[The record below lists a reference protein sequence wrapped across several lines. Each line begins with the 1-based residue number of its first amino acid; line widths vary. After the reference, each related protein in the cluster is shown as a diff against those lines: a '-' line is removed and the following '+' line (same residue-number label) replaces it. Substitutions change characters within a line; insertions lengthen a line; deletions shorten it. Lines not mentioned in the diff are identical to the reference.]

1 MDHSSSLSPAN
12 LPEPQDRKHS
22 SLPAVF
28 EYGRPDARHPRID
41 SLSQSTRGSH
51 PSSTTLSDS
60 PYPTEYDLT
69 YTQSPQPLRH
79 TTIDSLTDPNLN
91 TNLLGPVP
99 QQSPVPR
106 AIGMPQHGRSSIGST
121 GTLSYSHAHD
131 SLGGSD
137 AWSPS
142 SSRVLGPHHSDEQL
156 PRAVPEPGDNETEK
170 GEDGTKY
177 EEEEPPSWSDLK
189 TKAGKERK
197 RLPLACIACRR
208 KKIRCSGEKPA
219 CKHCLRS
226 RVPCVYKV
234 TARKAAPRTDYMA
247 MLDKRLKRMEERVI
261 KVIPKEDLPD
271 LSVTGRA
278 VVKPA
283 IPIPMSKP
291 SKASP
296 TKKRSADEAFAR
308 ELNDWTHSSGQ
319 PLPDHLS
326 RPKNP
331 KDGEKK
337 LLTEGAEFLP
347 SKELQEHL
355 AEVFFDCVY
364 GQSYLLLH
372 KPSFMRKLQAES
384 VPPILVLAVCA
395 ISARFST
402 HPQVNT
408 EPAFLRGDMWA
419 TPARTIVE
427 RRHGDPNITVLIVMV
442 ILGLH
447 YFGTCEGG
455 LSWSFGG
462 QAIRMAFALQLHREL
477 DHDPLGRK
485 NDKASEL
492 SFTDREIRRRTMWA
506 SFLMDRFNASGTER
520 PPFGNEEFMRI
531 QLPIK
536 ESHFQMEIPGPTED
550 LEGDAPSS
558 ITSEIGQVT
567 SPQENMGVAAY
578 VIRAVVL
585 WGRIVKYL
593 NLGGRER
600 DKHPIW
606 SPESGF
612 AQLRANIE
620 HFRKSMP
627 PSMFYNAE
635 NLQNH
640 AAERVANQ
648 FLYLHII
655 FQQNMLFL
663 YRFAIPVSPNTRPP
677 KDMPKQFLSEAGRC
691 VVEAASQISHLI
703 EQAAGHL
710 LTAPFAGYCA
720 YVASTVQVWGIF
732 SQNPQLEA
740 VSKENLRHNY
750 KYLNKMKKYWG
761 MLHYMAENVKD
772 IYRHFAD
779 AATKGATSTSDL
791 TDTDSPLFQY
801 GDWFDKYPRGI
812 PGQEW
817 DESSNEVKKEPGSEA
832 AVSQRSDLQSVEEFF
847 ASLSP
852 PSTAEA
858 TRKVA
863 RRHTKRVSEV
873 KSQLPS
879 HNLSQ
884 PPQPQPQRH
893 IPPPLQLLQQ
903 QRRQSQPRPPPP
915 HLQNLA
921 PSQSPQS
928 HNLTINSTDYLSS
941 PPQQLYLPQT
951 PQTSAYN
958 LTPQTFDFNQHHHHH
973 HAPSLYPTNSLP
985 QLDRQLVFGA
995 YAGMDGT
1002 VPHHLSSDV
1011 GAGGGGGGNGGG
1023 FSMWDGMDMNAGFG
1037 HGHSHLGVGMGGG
1050 GLHGSMELH
1059 EPSSAWFLPFNMHP
1073 PHIGDVDASL
1083 YMGAVDGGHSA
1094 GGGAG
1099 GGGGGGGG
1107 VGGSFSEHGTGDI
1120 GMADGQGPGQGP
1132 GQGLG

>member
-1 MDHSSSLSPAN
+1 MNNSRSLPTTKPHDS
-12 LPEPQDRKHS
+12 EDRKQT
-22 SLPAVF
+22 SLPLAF
-28 EYGRPDARHPRID
+28 EYALPDARHPRVD
-41 SLSQSTRGSH
+41 SLFYSARGSH
-51 PSSTTLSDS
+51 YSSTGPSDLPFTS
-60 PYPTEYDLT
+60 DYDIT
-69 YTQSPQPLRH
+69 HTQSPQSISHGTLDSPQDPKMTISLPGRMSDISSASGAMIMPLH
-79 TTIDSLTDPNLN
+79 
-91 TNLLGPVP
+91 
-99 QQSPVPR
+99 Q
-106 AIGMPQHGRSSIGST
+106 RSSVGSIGT
-121 GTLSYSHAHD
+121 QSYGRGRD

-142 SSRVLGPHHSDEQL
+142 SSRGQGPHHSDDQL
-156 PRAVPEPGDNETEK
+156 PKSVPDQNDGNNDK
-170 GEDGTKY
+170 GEEGSKM
-177 EEEEPPSWSDLK
+177 EEEEPPPWSELK

-271 LSVTGRA
+271 LSAIGRA

-283 IPIPMSKP
+283 LPVPISKS
-291 SKASP
+291 SKTSP
-296 TKKRSADEAFAR
+296 TKKRSADDAFAR
-308 ELNDWTHSSGQ
+308 ELDDWTHSRGQ
-319 PLPDHLS
+319 PLPYELS
-326 RPKNP
+326 RPRNV

-337 LLTEGAEFLP
+337 LLTEGVEFLP

-372 KPSFMRKLQAES
+372 KPSFMRKLKAEA
-384 VPPILVLAVCA
+384 VPPVLILAVCA

-419 TPARTIVE
+419 TPARAIVE
-427 RRHGDPNITVLIVMV
+427 RRHGEPNITILIVMV

-462 QAIRMAFALQLHREL
+462 QAMRMAFALQLHREL
-477 DHDPLGRK
+477 DHDPIGRK
-485 NDKASEL
+485 NDKASKL

-520 PPFGNEEFMRI
+520 PPFGNEEFLRI
-531 QLPIK
+531 QLPAK

-550 LEGDAPSS
+550 LEGNHPSS
-558 ITSEIGQVT
+558 IAPDTAQLID
-567 SPQENMGVAAY
+567 PKENMGVAAY

-593 NLGGRER
+593 NLGGKEK
-600 DKHPIW
+600 DIYPVW

-612 AQLRANIE
+612 AKLRGNIDS
-620 HFRKSMP
+620 FRESMP
-627 PSMFYNAE
+627 PSMVYSAE
-635 NLQNH
+635 NLQTH

-655 FQQNMLFL
+655 CQQNMLFL
-663 YRFAIPVSPNTRPP
+663 YRFAIPVSPNARPP
-677 KDMPKQFLSEAGRC
+677 KDMPKHFLSDAGRC

-720 YVASTVQVWGIF
+720 YVASTV

-779 AATKGATSTSDL
+779 AASKSAPSTADSSDV
-791 TDTDSPLFQY
+791 DSPLFQY
-801 GDWFDKYPRGI
+801 GDWFDKYPHGI
-812 PGQEW
+812 PGNEW
-817 DESSNEVKKEPGSEA
+817 DTPSKEIKREPGSEA
-832 AVSQRSDLQSVEEFF
+832 VMSQRSDLQSVEEFF

-852 PSTAEA
+852 PSKES
-858 TRKVA
+858 TRKTA
-863 RRHTKRVSEV
+863 RRNTKRASEI
-873 KSQLPS
+873 KSQLPAQKVS
-879 HNLSQ
+879 HPHPHTPHQQ
-884 PPQPQPQRH
+884 PRH
-893 IPPPLQLLQQ
+893 P
-903 QRRQSQPRPPPP
+903 SQPRPQPPP
-915 HLQNLA
+915 LQNLA
-921 PSQSPQS
+921 PSQTSQPRNLISPTTDYMIQSPQ
-928 HNLTINSTDYLSS
+928 H
-941 PPQQLYLPQT
+941 LYQPHT
-951 PQTSAYN
+951 PQTSTFN
-958 LTPQTFDFNQHHHHH
+958 LAAPPSFDFNT
-973 HAPSLYPTNSLP
+973 SSFYPTNSLP

-995 YAGMDGT
+995 YAGMDGSLNT
-1002 VPHHLSSDV
+1002 NHNNSMHSGGGGDGGSSYSTWEGIDMSNVSFGNLSGGV
-1011 GAGGGGGGNGGG
+1011 TGMGGGGGG
-1023 FSMWDGMDMNAGFG
+1023 
-1037 HGHSHLGVGMGGG
+1037 
-1050 GLHGSMELH
+1050 METQ
-1059 EPSSAWFLPFNMHP
+1059 EPSSAWFMPFNMDP
-1073 PHIGDVDASL
+1073 PQIGDVDANL
-1083 YMGAVDGGHSA
+1083 FLGAA
-1094 GGGAG
+1094 GG
-1099 GGGGGGGG
+1099 
-1107 VGGSFSEHGTGDI
+1107 GGSFSEGGMGDV
-1120 GMADGQGPGQGP
+1120 GMSDGHGQG
-1132 GQGLG
+1132 

>member
-1 MDHSSSLSPAN
+1 MNQSRSQSHAKVLDSDDTKHAAVPPA
-12 LPEPQDRKHS
+12 
-22 SLPAVF
+22 F
-28 EYGRPDARHPRID
+28 EYALPDARHPRVD
-41 SLSQSTRGSH
+41 SLSHSTRGSH
-51 PSSTTLSDS
+51 YSPIAPSDS
-60 PYPTEYDLT
+60 PFSSEYELA
-69 YTQSPQPLRH
+69 YTQSPKSIGHGTLGSPQSTKATSLPRRSSDISSVPSAMIMPPRH
-79 TTIDSLTDPNLN
+79 RSRVGSIGT
-91 TNLLGPVP
+91 
-99 QQSPVPR
+99 QSY
-106 AIGMPQHGRSSIGST
+106 GHGRD
-121 GTLSYSHAHD
+121 SH
-131 SLGGSD
+131 GGSD
-137 AWSPS
+137 PWSPS
-142 SSRVLGPHHSDEQL
+142 SSRGQGPQQSDEQL
-156 PRAVPEPGDNETEK
+156 PSSLPDQLHSKNDK
-170 GEDGTKY
+170 GEDGGKN
-177 EEEEPPSWSDLK
+177 EEEDPPPWSELK

-261 KVIPKEDLPD
+261 KVLPKEDLPD
-271 LSVTGRA
+271 FSATGRA
-278 VVKPA
+278 VVRPA
-283 IPIPMSKP
+283 LPVPISKP
-291 SKASP
+291 SKTSP

-308 ELNDWTHSSGQ
+308 ELDDWTHSRVQ
-319 PLPDHLS
+319 PLPDDRG
-326 RPKNP
+326 RPRNL
-331 KDGEKK
+331 KDREKK

-347 SKELQEHL
+347 PKELQEHL

-372 KPSFMRKLQAES
+372 KPSFMRKLKAET
-384 VPPILVLAVCA
+384 VPPVLVLAVCA

-419 TPARTIVE
+419 APARAIVE
-427 RRHGDPNITVLIVMV
+427 KRHGEPNITLLIVLV

-462 QAIRMAFALQLHREL
+462 QAMRMAFALQLHREL

-520 PPFGNEEFMRI
+520 PPFGNEEFLRI
-531 QLPIK
+531 QLPIR
-536 ESHFQMEIPGPTED
+536 ESHFQLEIPGSTED
-550 LEGDAPSS
+550 LEGNVPQPVSLD
-558 ITSEIGQVT
+558 TGQLT
-567 SPQENMGVAAY
+567 NPKENMGVAAY

-593 NLGGRER
+593 NLGGKEK

-612 AQLRANIE
+612 ARLRENIDC
-620 HFRKSMP
+620 FRNSMP
-627 PSMFYNAE
+627 PSIVYSRE

-655 FQQNMLFL
+655 SQQNMLFL
-663 YRFAIPVSPNTRPP
+663 YRFAIPVSPKAQPP
-677 KDMPKQFLSEAGRC
+677 KDMPKQFLSDAGRS

-720 YVASTVQVWGIF
+720 YVASTVQVWGLF

-740 VSKENLRHNY
+740 ISKENLRHNY
-750 KYLNKMKKYWG
+750 KYLSKMKKYWG

-779 AATKGATSTSDL
+779 AASRGPPSAADSS
-791 TDTDSPLFQY
+791 DTDSPLFQY

-812 PGQEW
+812 PGKEW
-817 DESSNEVKKEPGSEA
+817 DESSKNVGRELGSEA
-832 AVSQRSDLQSVEEFF
+832 AMSQRSDLQSVEEFF

-852 PSTAEA
+852 PSKTAS
-858 TRKVA
+858 TKKVA
-863 RRHTKRVSEV
+863 RRHTKKASDV
-873 KSQLPS
+873 KSHVTPQ
-879 HNLSQ
+879 N
-884 PPQPQPQRH
+884 PPQRSPQQ
-893 IPPPLQLLQQ
+893 QQQQQ
-903 QRRQSQPRPPPP
+903 QRRQSQSRRRPPP
-915 HLQNLA
+915 LQNLA
-921 PSQSPQS
+921 PSQTS
-928 HNLTINSTDYLSS
+928 HPHTFNTISTDYMSS
-941 PPQQLYLPQT
+941 SPQQLYQTQT
-951 PQTSAYN
+951 PQSSTFN
-958 LTPQTFDFNQHHHHH
+958 LAPQPFDFR
-973 HAPSLYPTNSLP
+973 SSTSFFPTNSLH

-995 YAGMDGT
+995 YSGMDGIIDSNT
-1002 VPHHLSSDV
+1002 SNVDLSGTGGGYNMWEGVDMNVAAGLGNIGEGGGELSSAV
-1011 GAGGGGGGNGGG
+1011 SGG
-1023 FSMWDGMDMNAGFG
+1023 
-1037 HGHSHLGVGMGGG
+1037 
-1050 GLHGSMELH
+1050 MEL
-1059 EPSSAWFLPFNMHP
+1059 PDSSSAWFMPFNMDP
-1073 PHIGDVDASL
+1073 PQIGDVDASL
-1083 YMGAVDGGHSA
+1083 FMGAGAGTG

-1099 GGGGGGGG
+1099 
-1107 VGGSFSEHGTGDI
+1107 SFSEQGGIGDV
-1120 GMADGQGPGQGP
+1120 GMTDGRGQP
-1132 GQGLG
+1132 